1 MSRVDFGQVEVQL
14 DEVVTLIPSL
24 RAFIKI
30 SNRFG
35 GLRNALQSLA
45 NMDIDSVAFIIA
57 AGTGGTDTKTMD
69 ALKERI
75 FTAGIVKVMPK
86 VTEYLVLLMNPTG
99 KDDEPEDDGAGK

>member
-14 DEVVTLIPSL
+14 DEAVTLKPTL
-24 RAFIKI
+24 RAFEKI

-35 GLRNALQSLA
+35 GLRNAIQALS

-57 AGTGGTDTKTMD
+57 AAAGIGQRDMES
-69 ALKERI
+69 LKERI
-75 FTAGIVKVMPK
+75 FEAGVVKVMPK

-99 KDDEPEDDGAGK
+99 KDDEPEEDGAGK